1 MVSDTICN
9 RDGVR
14 DGPVGGH
21 PGEVEE
27 RGVVALLDEDSES
40 IVLDEHLSARCSA
53 HRLDVLSEFLEI
65 IGVESDVLH

>member
-14 DGPVGGH
+14 DGPIGGH

-27 RGVVALLDEDSES
+27 RGIVALLDGWQVFRPST
-40 IVLDEHLSARCSA
+40 
-53 HRLDVLSEFLEI
+53 
-65 IGVESDVLH
+65 